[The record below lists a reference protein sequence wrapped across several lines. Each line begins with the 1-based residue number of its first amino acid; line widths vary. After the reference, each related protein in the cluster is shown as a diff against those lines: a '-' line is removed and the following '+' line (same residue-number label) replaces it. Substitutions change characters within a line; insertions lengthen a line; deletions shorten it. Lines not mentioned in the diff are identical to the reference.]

1 MRNGSGGCFINIFII
16 ITYTL
21 SITAMLCLVQ
31 ILRGPTHFDRLVGLN
46 LMVANITAIIVVLAV
61 YYNHL
66 VYLDVALVY
75 AMLGFISV
83 IAISKYLTGRE
94 LHR

>member
-1 MRNGSGGCFINIFII
+1 LNPLLWLINALSFIALLSLFRII
-16 ITYTL
+16 
-21 SITAMLCLVQ
+21 A
-31 ILRGPTHFDRLVGLN
+31 GPTHFDRLIGLN
-46 LMVANITAIIVVLAV
+46 LMVAITTAIIVVMAV

-75 AMLGFISV
+75 AILGFVSV

>member
-1 MRNGSGGCFINIFII
+1 MNILLLVINA
-16 ITYTL
+16 L
-21 SITAMLCLVQ
+21 SITSLLCLVR
-31 ILRGPTHFDRLVGLN
+31 IVRGPTHFDRIIGLN
-46 LMVANITAIIVVLAV
+46 LMLANITAIIVTLAV

-75 AMLGFISV
+75 AILGFVSV
-83 IAISKYLTGRE
+83 IAISKYLTGKE

>member
-1 MRNGSGGCFINIFII
+1 MLINALSLIAFLSLYRII
-16 ITYTL
+16 
-21 SITAMLCLVQ
+21 
-31 ILRGPTHFDRLVGLN
+31 RGPTHFDRLIGLN
-46 LMVANITAIIVVLAV
+46 LMVAITTAIIVTMAV

-75 AMLGFISV
+75 AILGFVSV

-94 LHR
+94 LHK

>member
-1 MRNGSGGCFINIFII
+1 LSPLII
-16 ITYTL
+16 LANSL
-21 SITAMLCLVQ
+21 SVIAFFSLFRV
-31 ILRGPTHFDRLVGLN
+31 ISGPTHFDRLIGLN
-46 LMVANITAIIVVLAV
+46 LMVAITTAIIVVMAV

-66 VYLDVALVY
+66 VYLDVAMVY
-75 AMLGFISV
+75 AILGFVSV

>member
-1 MRNGSGGCFINIFII
+1 MNPLLWLINALSFIALLSLFRII
-16 ITYTL
+16 
-21 SITAMLCLVQ
+21 A
-31 ILRGPTHFDRLVGLN
+31 GPTHFDRLIGLN
-46 LMVANITAIIVVLAV
+46 LMVAITTAIIVVMAV

-66 VYLDVALVY
+66 VYLDVAMVY
-75 AMLGFISV
+75 AILGFVSV